1 MDTLHIYTRVSTS
14 FQEEEG
20 TSLDTQ
26 KELGIKKAKELGMTP
41 VLHDEGGASSKGD
54 DLLNRPILAAILRDI
69 EAGEIKQLFV
79 YAPDRLS
86 RNETTWSAIRLR
98 LVKHRVTLHSA
109 GGVYDLS
116 NPTDKLM
123 LGVLAEFSSF
133 ENSQRTARMRDG
145 KLRRLKDGGWY
156 GGTPP
161 FGYRILNK
169 KLVPDPDEAKVVR
182 SVFEQF
188 VDGVAS
194 RKIRDSLI
202 RNGARPRRGKIWSLG
217 SLDGILKN
225 SHYRGTFSVT
235 DKFYG
240 ETVRATCEPLLS
252 PSLIAQFDEAVL
264 RRRYVR
270 SGESNLTN
278 FYLLRGLLACGHC
291 GSLLCGREY
300 RTQSRSVYYCARR
313 ERLKNDPFSR
323 AKKLPRCEPGL
334 YLQIKTTDETIWNT
348 VVDVMEKSH
357 LFRESIKTQNLT
369 EEQAAAAETVS
380 VESLNAQVRK
390 IEAESA
396 EFKSMIAGAETDRI
410 IGRQKPEVA
419 AMIVQNLEEEVE
431 KLEAKRSELIG
442 RLKENSKAKR
452 WRNWL
457 EDFGDKIEELKS
469 MAPASKRKFLDGAI
483 DRITAFSL
491 GNNRYRCV
499 LSFRAPYVQDRLVKS
514 VGIGGAKKAT
524 KFTVEAGRDELELE
538 MLVAQRKPKKNGN
551 QRL

>member
-14 FQEEEG
+14 TQENDG

-26 KELGIKKAKELGMTP
+26 KELGIKKAKELGMEP
-41 VLHDEGGASSKGD
+41 LVRNEGGQSSKGN
-54 DLLNRPILAAILRDI
+54 DLSNRPILAAILRDI
-69 EAGEIKQLFV
+69 EAGKIKHLFV

-109 GGVYDLS
+109 SGVYDLS

-156 GGTPP
+156 GGAPP
-161 FGYRILNK
+161 FGYRVLNK
-169 KLVPDPDEAKVVR
+169 KLVPDPDEAKEVR
-182 SVFEQF
+182 SIFEQF
-188 VDGVAS
+188 VDGVALN
-194 RKIRDSLI
+194 KIRDSLI
-202 RNGARPRRGKIWSLG
+202 RNGVRPRRGNKIWSLG
-217 SLDGILKN
+217 SLGRIFKN
-225 SHYRGTFSVT
+225 SHYRGNYSVT
-235 DKFYG
+235 DKFYE
-240 ETVRATCEPLLS
+240 ETVAASCAPILS

-264 RRRYVR
+264 RRRKMR
-270 SGESNLTN
+270 SGESNLKT
-278 FYLLRGLLACGHC
+278 FYLLRGLLVCGHC
-291 GSLLCGREY
+291 GSVLCGREY
-300 RTQSRSVYYCARR
+300 RTQNRSVYCCARR

-334 YLQIKTTDETIWNT
+334 YLRIKTADEEIWNS
-348 VVDVMEKSH
+348 VVDVMTRSH
-357 LFRESIKTQNLT
+357 LFRESIKTRSLQ
-369 EEQAAAAETVS
+369 EERAAGAEAVS
-380 VESLNAQVRK
+380 VKSLNAQVRK

-396 EFKSMIAGAETDRI
+396 EFKAMIAGAETDRI

-419 AMIVQNLEEEVE
+419 AMIVKNLEDEVE

-442 RLKENSKAKR
+442 RLKENSKEKR

-457 EDFGDKIEELKS
+457 EDFGDKIEELKTMPS
-469 MAPASKRKFLDGAI
+469 SARRQFLDGAV

-491 GNNRYRCV
+491 GENRYKCV
-499 LSFRAPYVQDRLVKS
+499 LQFREPYVEDRLVKAA
-514 VGIGGAKKAT
+514 VIGAKKTT
-524 KFTVEAGRDELELE
+524 KFTVERGRDELEIE
-538 MLVAQRKPKKNGN
+538 VIDVKRKPRKNEG
-551 QRL
+551 

>member
-1 MDTLHIYTRVSTS
+1 MDTLHIYTRVSS
-14 FQEEEG
+14 SAQEEDG

-26 KELGIKKAKELGMTP
+26 KELGVKKAKELGMEP
-41 VLHDEGGASSKGD
+41 LVRNEGAASSKHD
-54 DLLNRPILAAILRDI
+54 DLKNRPVLAAILGEI
-69 EAGEIKQLFV
+69 EAGKIKHLFV

-98 LVKHRVTLHSA
+98 LVKYRVTLHSA
-109 GGVYDLS
+109 SGVYDLS

-161 FGYRILNK
+161 FGYRVLNK

-182 SVFEQF
+182 SIFEQF
-188 VDGVAS
+188 VDGVAF

-217 SLDGILKN
+217 TLDGIFKN
-225 SHYRGTFSVT
+225 SHYRGRYTIT

-240 ETVRATCEPLLS
+240 ETVTATCDPILS

-264 RRRYVR
+264 RRRKMR
-270 SGESNLTN
+270 SGESNLKT
-278 FYLLRGLLACGHC
+278 FYLLRGLLVCGHC
-291 GSLLCGREY
+291 GSVLCGREY
-300 RTQSRSVYYCARR
+300 RTQNRSVYYCARR

-334 YLQIKTTDETIWNT
+334 YLRIKTADEKIWNS
-348 VVDVMEKSH
+348 VVDVMEKSY
-357 LFRESIKTQNLT
+357 LFRESIKTRSLS
-369 EEQAAAAETVS
+369 EEQAASSSSVS
-380 VESLNAQVRK
+380 VKSLNSQVRK

-396 EFKSMIAGAETDRI
+396 ELKAMIAGAETDRI

-419 AMIVQNLEEEVE
+419 AMIVQNLEDEVK

-442 RLKENSKAKR
+442 RLKESSKAKR
-452 WRNWL
+452 WRSWL

-491 GNNRYRCV
+491 GENRYKCV
-499 LSFRAPYVQDRLVKS
+499 LQFREPYVEDRLVKAA
-514 VGIGGAKKAT
+514 VIGAKKAT
-524 KFTVEAGRDELELE
+524 KFTVEGGRGELELE
-538 MLVAQRKPKKNGN
+538 MLVAQRKPRKNES
-551 QRL
+551 